1 MTLTS
6 FNEIFDECTK
16 LKSFVLIGNI
26 FSCDDSLII
35 TESDGNLEQLLL
47 YLKPA
52 IPKRL
57 DERTLHSLSCTET
70 CYSVFR
76 IH

>member
-57 DERTLHSLSCTET
+57 DERTVQFILH
-70 CYSVFR
+70 
-76 IH
+76 